1 MILKKITSFILIL
14 TLSVAFQSFDCDSE
28 EFVDDCAAQIA
39 GYKFLKANKV
49 SLSSGGRGGSRSRS
63 SKGGGAEVM
72 IKQVFSKGTIYKITA
87 CSGSDKSLHVSLMDR
102 SGRKQ
107 LISNYSKKKNK
118 YYPSI
123 TYSCKATGVYYLNYK
138 FEDNEP
144 EGCEISII
152 GFTK

>member
-1 MILKKITSFILIL
+1 MILKKITSFVLIL
-14 TLSVAFQSFDCDSE
+14 TLSVTFQSFDCDSE
-28 EFVDDCAAQIA
+28 DFVDDCAAQIA

-49 SLSSGGRGGSRSRS
+49 SLTSSRGGK
-63 SKGGGAEVM
+63 KGGGAQVL

-107 LISNYSKKKNK
+107 LMSNFSKKKNK

-123 TYSCKATGVYYLNYK
+123 TYSCKATGVYYLRYK
-138 FEDNEP
+138 FEDDESQ
-144 EGCEISII
+144 GCGISII
-152 GFTK
+152 GFKK